1 MKRLSALLLAFAC
14 IASLQADPLASRNR
28 ASIDASGTYRGN
40 FALNALVG
48 NDQRQHLQ
56 LDASQPTA

>member
-28 ASIDASGTYRGN
+28 ASIDALS
-40 FALNALVG
+40 LI
-48 NDQRQHLQ
+48 HI
-56 LDASQPTA
+56 

>member
-28 ASIDASGTYRGN
+28 ASIDDSGTYRGN
-40 FALNALVG
+40 FALNRPPATPSNRATFVSS
-48 NDQRQHLQ
+48 R
-56 LDASQPTA
+56 